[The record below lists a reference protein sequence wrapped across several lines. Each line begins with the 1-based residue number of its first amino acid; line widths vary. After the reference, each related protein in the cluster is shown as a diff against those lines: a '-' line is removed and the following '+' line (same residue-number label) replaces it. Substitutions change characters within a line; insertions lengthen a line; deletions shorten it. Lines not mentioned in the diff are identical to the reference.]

1 VSQQDAS
8 SLRLVA
14 TLAVAG
20 LCSGLILVAVY
31 LTTLPRIQ
39 KNKAEALEAAILRVL
54 PGTQEISTLVPGE
67 SSLQTSEARPGELEA
82 DVVYAGRSEAGA
94 LVGYAVPAQG
104 PGFMDTIKILY
115 GFNPNH
121 RTVIGMEVLD
131 SRETPGLGDKIIF
144 DPDFLAN
151 FLALEVEPVIVAVK
165 KGQKA
170 AANEVD
176 CITGATI
183 SSEAIVGILNQS
195 SQRWLPLL
203 TGEEAE

>member
-1 VSQQDAS
+1 
-8 SLRLVA
+8 VA

-39 KNKAEALEAAILRVL
+39 RNKAEALEAAILRVL
-54 PGTQEISTLVPGE
+54 PGTRDIATLIPGDTALEE
-67 SSLQTSEARPGELEA
+67 SPARPGELES
-82 DVVYAGRSEAGA
+82 DVVYAGRSQSGK

-104 PGFMDTIKILY
+104 PGFMDTIKLLY
-115 GFNPNH
+115 GFDPAH
-121 RTVIGMEVLD
+121 RKVIGMEVLD

-151 FLALEVEPVIVAVK
+151 FQALEVEPEIVPVK
-165 KGQKA
+165 KGQKT

-183 SSEAIVGILNQS
+183 SSESVVGILNQS
-195 SQRWLPLL
+195 SRRWLPLL